1 MKKSIIVAAALL
13 GFAALVT
20 FAVSEKLT
28 VTEYTVKSSKI
39 KNKMR
44 LLHVSDLHSS
54 SYGDDCSE
62 LIEKINE
69 LSPDAIMMTG
79 DIADNR
85 ISNENAYS
93 FVKYIGERYQCFF
106 VSGNHEIYTG
116 KADEIKDEFRSFGVT
131 VLEGEGKEIEC
142 RGNGLTICGIDDP
155 YSSPDK
161 KGRMWEEQLSY
172 CDGINKK
179 ENFSLLLTH
188 RPELV
193 QYYKE
198 TSFDLILAG
207 HAHGGQ
213 VIIPKLI
220 NGLYAP
226 HQGLFPKYAGGRFEL
241 GNGTMIV
248 SRGLS
253 KYVRPRIFNR
263 PELVLINV
271 IPE

>member
-54 SYGDDCSE
+54 AYGKDCSD

-85 ISNENAYS
+85 VSNENAYS

-116 KADEIKDEFRSFGVT
+116 KADEIKNTFSSFGVT

-142 RGNGLTICGIDDP
+142 RENRLTICGIDDP
-155 YSSPDK
+155 YASPDK

-172 CDGINKK
+172 CENLDKNG
-179 ENFSLLLTH
+179 NFSLLLTH
-188 RPELV
+188 RPEV
-193 QYYKE
+193 VKYYKD

-241 GNGTMIV
+241 GNSTMIV

-263 PELVLINV
+263 PELVLIN
-271 IPE
+271 IIQQ